1 MVGPTQRPVEEIHTA
16 QEELRQAVAPVTRA
30 MTAVPQTNPTRDA
43 AAAEEAVLLSGRR
56 LIAHLP
62 LNPQMVERII
72 RGMLDTNQQQ
82 EYSQEITAL
91 TNLAA
96 QANTPQAQRAL
107 RNAVEQLP
115 ELLQTID
122 RLREMG
128 VTDGVTSL
136 RNSFRRSLNTRE
148 PNEQIFNSAMQFCQ
162 SVLANREMINQ
173 DPQMI
178 REIGE
183 IFRRSNNPNLTNEFI
198 TDGFSQS
205 TNRLQERIQNATAM
219 LAERAERVA
228 GRCDDL
234 MESAQDTNLV
244 RALSEMRDRANAIQN
259 SLTGGRPISAETIQT
274 IQSMERVAETTADII
289 QGRRVENRQVLS
301 LCARAISLSNSQK
314 EYGAEFC
321 ILMARAVVTGQIR
334 ADRSTMA
341 EIENENPN
349 YPALMRRI
357 LATLPTTNPE
367 MAGAIARI
375 LNGMQDMQTPVRFFG
390 LIEMTQ
396 RIRNDAPTIP
406 RNFTAEQRNQYQQI
420 VSRVIGIFAA
430 ANLDLSKAMEIYEVS
445 REFLRTGQ
453 NEQRA
458 LIRAVEQGSESI
470 QNVILLIRGRRQ
482 LGQILGNRTQ
492 CGEFFNSYRE
502 LNNQIERMISRYAAG
517 EMVGQGA
524 IENIRIVYALFFGN
538 QNEIGQSVINP
549 QRNNGTGAIYANY
562 QTRLRNI
569 NDSISGLRGSQRT
582 TAMRNYARAI
592 EMVFAQGIDAST
604 GALLLAQAYATNTR
618 DREEIQNAINNQA
631 LNPQIQMDIGLA
643 YINRGTSIPAIR
655 NARAREVYDQV
666 TRIQI
671 LDIYNNA
678 GRGYSSIG
686 TLADLVSLAAENRDS
701 AMIERFANGF
711 TTESGVRVPPLQT
724 IIREMQEGS
733 RGFSEVLLAHNQEF
747 NYRGE
752 RSASRTQNVQGENA
766 TFVDRL
772 NPASQLVALFTRDIS
787 AEEFGL
793 EIGRLNT
800 RTTQM
805 RLDSRGVQSRYDAE
819 TRRLRTLAGS
829 ARNPALTLLYGREA
843 EITSSE
849 RARARIETSRNAL
862 ERARTLLQEAARYEV
877 AAIRLSGREYEEAR
891 EECRRTTNRE
901 EQPIII
907 GILRARAADANARAH
922 LLHQAS
928 LQLSNAT
935 YFIHRDVMI
944 SGEAHAGRF
953 ALNRSAENS
962 EQVILEVTQSQ
973 GTRGQ
978 SFVRLQNSRLEIA
991 SADFVYGTNAVNR
1004 AIAIRN
1010 AVRIIDQNAQRI
1022 RRNIETVLSAIT
1034 DSQGR
1039 IMRDRIVRRNANG
1052 TFTVVETNNELLDS
1066 RLLNEQLTRARRLA
1080 HSGNVNGAVG
1090 MLRETSTQL
1099 RIANIRAV
1107 VFRSHDGLLQRA
1119 SRTERE
1125 AGRMEEFDI
1134 HSMIGVIS
1142 GAEIDA
1148 RERNFGSANET
1159 LEVFEQ
1165 EVIPIA
1171 QARQNQL
1178 NAESS
1183 ERDLERLHRTNAV
1196 NLRDA
1201 FRGTSL
1207 GLRARRDNALDE
1219 AAAQAEQ
1226 DAQRALERA
1235 EQLRR
1240 SRLAIQRV
1248 EDIPVAE
1255 TPNMILDAL
1264 IEAGPQRGIGG
1275 IDRSYATHM
1284 RNLARA
1290 SREGG
1295 NAVFEYLS
1303 QNPELLRRGLGIL
1316 REQGNITQQAFDY
1329 MSAQS
1334 THYQEHPE
1342 SAHRMRRRNFAV
1354 RIAERQIEAMENI
1367 ELLRRSGRIAPIE
1380 ADAAN
1385 GNISRLGEIGTF
1397 MIRADQRQFDQ
1408 EMEGGAI
1415 AQRYTQITAEAID
1428 VSESSIRG
1436 RGPALR
1442 THELSLGLARRRT
1455 ALDLPILG
1463 YEEVRNGG
1471 SNSYQRRE
1479 FSAEQISQI
1488 ERLNTIND
1496 RNIAQVTVVATTL
1509 TPQFS
1514 ATNLTVTGAVS
1525 ERNANEALDAIGRS
1539 SSIVQN
1545 AQSLIARRQTISERD
1560 RTQLDNYAEAAR
1572 TQYYDSQEHV
1582 ERGTRRERN
1591 FTRVA
1596 SAAEVLGAGLL
1607 SASGLGTPVGI
1618 YFLSRSTFGFL
1629 DQARMAG
1636 GFDNL
1641 NEMQWAMGIGGIG
1654 LAGLGVMGSW
1664 TGGLFSELSGSG
1676 LASESFLLGLNRANL
1691 LLGRSMMAGGVVLG
1705 AGSMYEMYHSDPNAN
1720 LFDYGLSFFMAAQ
1733 PGLARGFAMAGE
1745 VNPSLIFG
1753 TSFRARAYRAAM
1765 TGFFGMGQH
1774 EMVQQYTARL
1784 YERVGALREALP
1796 EEVRRNVAIALAIS
1810 GVHPSLEAQH
1820 EVLRFASEGGAQ
1832 ATRDPIELARA
1843 IRAFD
1848 NHAESSIDAL
1858 GENAQTLIGGVEHA
1872 LGRSLSAGE
1881 KLLLAEQLSAHPNM
1895 NPREMIIY
1903 LNDNRAA
1910 TPTLEGF
1917 VQNHPEIARRQL
1929 PEETEFVQRPQQR
1942 RTREQPRDSLAGLR
1956 RASENRDLIIPES
1969 ISTSED
1975 IAHLA
1980 RAVVREDPRAQRLIE
1995 NLTQEQRRAV
2005 ETLIRDP
2012 AFISL
2017 SGRNTRE
2024 FNAFVRGNGL
2034 QVFGEEFAAFQS
2046 ARPEVQ
2052 HDQTIQPVTGEA
2064 RTTRTREELVGRN
2077 ENAQAAAEV
2086 GNNLRDE
2093 TVAQNAQ
2100 TLARELMFD
2109 NQGRRRGDRQLRST
2123 LNSEAFAH
2131 RATEL
2136 LGERAG
2142 QILNLLRRY
2151 ENEPA
2156 RIRTIGIGLME
2167 SNPIMRERYFE
2178 DLVSGLNQEGRVR
2191 IIRTPFSEQ
2200 RRIEQNYTPEY
2211 AAELREAQVTR
2222 GFDAAENNLHGFGFN
2237 PQELRE
2243 THRREGFVGLGREM
2257 ESRAHALED
2266 TMTQAGQNANV
2277 SEIRQNLSFATAE
2290 HGPIDAQIQENL
2302 IRGYAFNG
2310 AEAVASRIRPEG
2322 EQRNALRAEI
2332 QEAFLRGGNF
2342 DSVLPILSREGV
2354 GAEQIAQLRDAFIS
2368 GGTQS
2373 LRHSVQTA
2381 RTEAVR
2387 TIETEGL
2394 RGFLQNRGIEYRMP
2408 PIDQTLSAE
2417 AATNGLRNFV
2427 DLVAQGN
2434 LEQTIR
2440 RIPGMENARI
2450 TRVGYRHGLS
2460 GAYGVSVEI
2469 PGPTGPIE
2477 RRVFVKTED
2486 LAPAAL
2492 GEELARNAGL
2502 LTAGHHVAEP
2512 FENGAI
2518 YANGEREQVNYGVMQ
2533 DIHDLVGTWQ
2543 RVSHP
2548 VREADGR
2555 IRMIEEE
2562 VFIESVALVADEIV
2576 DGEVTP
2582 RGQQAVNEY
2591 YDQMR
2596 TPEGREELFGG
2607 VYGYH
2612 RAAMEIGLGDR
2623 RAPNSGYAVGHT
2635 RDGRRVRTS
2644 SVAIDMDAV
2653 GMRIEPVIRNAT
2665 HVRDQNGNIVHDL
2678 SVLHRDMG
2686 NATAEY
2692 LTGDYVETGIA
2703 NYNNANPRNQIDVT
2717 SVEVAHSASRAIR
2730 NLEDVPA
2737 VSQEAQQ
2744 RNAEVLERHNGQ
2756 GFGLAT
2762 PGRQLGVNSALSNQG
2777 ELAQRPAP
2785 RADGRFT
2792 MRADEM
2798 QALHGELRSAES
2810 VQNHNRTERDAA
2822 DFAVIYNGMFAS
2834 EQLSA
2839 SDARNFREV
2848 VATLYG
2854 SESSI
2859 SWVGYGINDPT
2870 IEVEGTRINPLGYM
2884 IIRGR
2889 NISQQE
2895 MNRGFDTAVANGTF
2909 TPEQRAQYGEGYRE
2923 YIRARLDIEVTAGRL
2938 SRENVDS
2945 FFRSA
2950 DQLRGEVG
2958 LDIFDPNY
2966 VGRVSESLTRRTR
2979 TIPPESEVLE
2989 ATPIITRMPT
2999 QAAPRRM
3006 GDQPVVEHV
3015 EELGAAVAVNQSERR
3030 SEPTSRTENREEET
3044 GRIYDAPADNPNAV
3058 GLSGTRS
3065 ITPQEVMEIY
3075 RRIET
3080 LGRQRT
3086 VEPEEINQLK
3096 TRIDQILENSRHML
3110 NRNQREPLRTLQNVL
3125 ERVQE
3130 AGVAIRGR
3138 EFRAQTQQH
3147 NEQLGEAM
3155 TPESRT
3161 QPSFR
3166 ERAASYLR
3174 GLVGSAARERTQ
3186 MIESFDNAVRT
3197 LPNQD
3202 NPQTQAQVAE
3212 YRDMLVAAS
3221 EAIGNAIEGR
3231 ARSNEAVRLFRETVE
3246 RELVHAQEGPAHE
3259 RSTRLARSMRAIE
3272 LVATEVVNNPQ
3283 RAREWVRFMH
3293 DNPNLERYAEF
3304 RRRGIVPSVDR
3315 VAIFEIAQESR
3326 ATPSQEGAIIR
3337 AAETST
3343 GVAEREISD
3352 RQNRGLNG
3360 LATQSAGTRERCFY
3374 EAVIEAIPDEW
3385 FANTTTTKENLRST
3399 LRSGGEDWREIR
3411 QNIAQVG
3418 DALNDILNPRGLALV
3433 KASEES
3439 ETQIYRVRAVA
3450 TLDRWANT
3458 RGIIVERIVEQ
3469 ERALGQRQIQVGGIR
3484 IPLPEPSQ
3492 RRRVVETRRGYYDTS
3507 MPNRVIVFAE
3517 QPNQTG
3523 ATSNQRIDV
3532 YIHEIQHFVDSLTGL
3547 LSRERRQ
3554 PGRGHVE
3561 TTTLARQAIANL
3573 ERGAEP
3579 IQIINNLE
3587 QRLLNEKYAQ
3597 SAREILR
3604 EIRPAENS
3612 EPIPREILI
3621 QRLRNLIDRVYEQS
3635 LGIPFSELFPE
3646 TRATNADSTAVV
3658 TRNRAETQVVGTLP
3672 QGVLHAQ
3679 GIRETHQGIVS
3690 ETENSLG
3697 INREG
3702 ILLELPQGAT
3712 NVEGRGR
3719 SPAAVLGNDIT
3730 PTQVRVDLPDG
3741 SQYRFDGAVRV
3752 GEETYVRFTRKK
3764 GNETNSVYVRQ
3775 VDPATTQAQQRVAHY
3790 REGITRAVE
3799 QIAQR
3804 EAAAQT
3810 PEPTQ
3815 LQQPT
3820 QGTST
3825 QPRIITNEEIVGRV
3839 LDMTLAHHEEEE
3851 RVQVRQMVET
3861 NDPEWDRVRRRAGM
3875 EITDDNSTVFRML
3888 WNLARE
3894 VQLGTLTIE
3903 RVREVYPDYAE
3914 AISRLGRYNSDQI
3927 GGQLAH
3933 EANLIVERRGGPQVI
3948 AMRELVRRAT
3958 ERGMSAELA
3967 ASLYAPAVRYAQQ
3980 HENNPHFQNLVRDE
3994 IFSSRFH
4001 GETISINA
4009 RVIEVAADVVHRA
4022 TEIQRAAT
4030 RSGETEDLRIGGVFA
4045 TRVARENGRER
4056 PNTEDCLRAA
4066 PISLAISR
4074 EIVRE
4079 TSWGIG
4085 YSRDARAFVEGAREI
4100 IQTAPIGRV
4109 EEAFDTY
4116 SSTVAYARRAQD
4128 GYEFFGNTPEQIARS
4143 NEARE
4148 DIYFIAA
4155 RMAVANP
4162 EAARSI
4168 LHGDGFGQVSF
4179 NIHSLFPRPQFAAE
4193 SVNEATIAIAQIIRN
4208 TPEQDQAAA
4217 GNFIRMML
4225 EDARRLPEGLRQI
4238 YIMATASNYHH
4249 SPELMG
4255 AVQTYDAQARD
4266 NGALVRATPG
4276 NDFAPRRIRRLPMLA
4291 EALGRNP
4298 EIAQG
4303 RENPFRNLDGKWAR
4317 QAMPNDQT
4325 YAQITNMLINY
4336 SQVRATHQAAIED
4349 GLLNEGVPADATRIQ
4364 MRPRESL
4371 ARIGDAAAL
4380 GRAFGYEHQ
4389 GYARRGGIDYAI
4401 FRENGSTREIMV
4413 QMVQEGAHQPG
4424 EVMTY
4429 YESVFRVANV
4439 ERINRT
4445 TEETLAQLGTTRG
4458 REAEGVRS
4466 DFLGRRMRIINS
4478 VYEFAGAGTI
4488 THEQLREFVTQT
4500 TMHPERFNEASTQL
4514 FRALIPTVQLN
4525 ETWIGQN
4532 VDLFLDFVSHRIN
4545 LNRLAAGGAERVSGH
4560 TGTSPQYE
4568 RAVQLLDRAIEAH
4581 ANGRFA
4587 EFKFTPEFRAE
4598 LEEVC
4603 AIAHIDVNR
4612 LWNTW
4617 TAEGQ
4622 FNIQIG
4628 EGENRRTMRVLETGG
4643 FERSF
4648 RYGQV
4653 AGNEACQVIRNDHPV
4668 VGGVVGS
4675 IAQPWIR
4682 QIVIPIEGSNQSA
4695 FRQTLTMVINQ
4706 DGRPVIIAQPAY
4718 GLRDMPAEQRSA
4730 IQAQVIDYLRTRYE
4744 TIGVEVRLFQQ
4755 ENAQILPG
4763 SEMNPA
4769 YISAEAREL
4778 PNGTRIEAGR
4788 PINHGFM
4795 TFRLR
4800 APFVYMDSNSRSFP
4814 GGGRNGFYSGEIG
4827 ERIMFPFRSAQ

>member
-2999 QAAPRRM
+2999 QAAPRRSE
-3006 GDQPVVEHV
+3006 QAPVMERV
-3015 EELGAAVAVNQSERR
+3015 EELGAALQVAR
-3030 SEPTSRTENREEET
+3030 REEAT
-3044 GRIYDAPADNPNAV
+3044 PPA
-3058 GLSGTRS
+3058 
-3065 ITPQEVMEIY
+3065 
-3075 RRIET
+3075 
-3080 LGRQRT
+3080 
-3086 VEPEEINQLK
+3086 
-3096 TRIDQILENSRHML
+3096 TRI
-3110 NRNQREPLRTLQNVL
+3110 
-3125 ERVQE
+3125 
-3130 AGVAIRGR
+3130 
-3138 EFRAQTQQH
+3138 
-3147 NEQLGEAM
+3147 
-3155 TPESRT
+3155 
-3161 QPSFR
+3161 
-3166 ERAASYLR
+3166 AA
-3174 GLVGSAARERTQ
+3174 
-3186 MIESFDNAVRT
+3186 
-3197 LPNQD
+3197 
-3202 NPQTQAQVAE
+3202 
-3212 YRDMLVAAS
+3212 
-3221 EAIGNAIEGR
+3221 
-3231 ARSNEAVRLFRETVE
+3231 
-3246 RELVHAQEGPAHE
+3246 
-3259 RSTRLARSMRAIE
+3259 
-3272 LVATEVVNNPQ
+3272 ATEANEI
-3283 RAREWVRFMH
+3283 RRE
-3293 DNPNLERYAEF
+3293 
-3304 RRRGIVPSVDR
+3304 
-3315 VAIFEIAQESR
+3315 Q
-3326 ATPSQEGAIIR
+3326 T
-3337 AAETST
+3337 TST
-3343 GVAEREISD
+3343 
-3352 RQNRGLNG
+3352 
-3360 LATQSAGTRERCFY
+3360 AT
-3374 EAVIEAIPDEW
+3374 
-3385 FANTTTTKENLRST
+3385 
-3399 LRSGGEDWREIR
+3399 
-3411 QNIAQVG
+3411 
-3418 DALNDILNPRGLALV
+3418 
-3433 KASEES
+3433 
-3439 ETQIYRVRAVA
+3439 
-3450 TLDRWANT
+3450 
-3458 RGIIVERIVEQ
+3458 
-3469 ERALGQRQIQVGGIR
+3469 
-3484 IPLPEPSQ
+3484 
-3492 RRRVVETRRGYYDTS
+3492 
-3507 MPNRVIVFAE
+3507 
-3517 QPNQTG
+3517 
-3523 ATSNQRIDV
+3523 
-3532 YIHEIQHFVDSLTGL
+3532 
-3547 LSRERRQ
+3547 
-3554 PGRGHVE
+3554 
-3561 TTTLARQAIANL
+3561 
-3573 ERGAEP
+3573 
-3579 IQIINNLE
+3579 
-3587 QRLLNEKYAQ
+3587 
-3597 SAREILR
+3597 
-3604 EIRPAENS
+3604 
-3612 EPIPREILI
+3612 
-3621 QRLRNLIDRVYEQS
+3621 
-3635 LGIPFSELFPE
+3635 
-3646 TRATNADSTAVV
+3646 
-3658 TRNRAETQVVGTLP
+3658 
-3672 QGVLHAQ
+3672 
-3679 GIRETHQGIVS
+3679 
-3690 ETENSLG
+3690 
-3697 INREG
+3697 